1 MKLIKFR
8 VRNFCSIN
16 DSGEITTDNLTAILG
31 RNESGKSNILLA
43 LQHLN
48 PSSGRSHKKLS
59 MSS

>member
-1 MKLIKFR
+1 MKLTKFR
-8 VRNFCSIN
+8 VRNFRSIN

-48 PSSGRSHKKLS
+48 PPGGMMLNCIQN
-59 MSS
+59 